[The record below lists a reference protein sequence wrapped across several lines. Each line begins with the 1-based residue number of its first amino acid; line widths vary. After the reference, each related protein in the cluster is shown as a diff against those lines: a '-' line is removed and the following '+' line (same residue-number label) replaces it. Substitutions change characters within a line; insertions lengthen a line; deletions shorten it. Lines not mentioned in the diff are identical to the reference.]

1 MLCYS
6 NPPAWTFG
14 EAMSN
19 ALPYGI
25 IPKPVDTGEPLEDM
39 SKLWNI
45 LDSFDVKGA
54 EWHPYF
60 DGSLE
65 VSTEDV
71 RVSYYEKEREMLVL
85 AANMKRSL
93 TLDVSIKLPTK
104 VAEITDAESGEI
116 LARNTDLLV
125 TDVESFGHKIFKI
138 KK

>member
-1 MLCYS
+1 
-6 NPPAWTFG
+6 
-14 EAMSN
+14 
-19 ALPYGI
+19 
-25 IPKPVDTGEPLEDM
+25 
-39 SKLWNI
+39 
-45 LDSFDVKGA
+45 
-54 EWHPYF
+54 
-60 DGSLE
+60 
-65 VSTEDV
+65 
-71 RVSYYEKEREMLVL
+71 MLVL

>member
-1 MLCYS
+1 M
-6 NPPAWTFG
+6 A
-14 EAMSN
+14 N

-39 SKLWNI
+39 SRLWKI
-45 LDSFDVKGA
+45 FDSFRIRGA

-65 VSTEDV
+65 VSTDDV
-71 RVSYYEKEREMLVL
+71 RVSYYENEDEMLVL

-93 TLDVSIKLPTK
+93 TPDVSIRLPKT
-104 VAEITDAESGEI
+104 VTEITDAESSETI
-116 LARNTDLLV
+116 ERNTDRLE